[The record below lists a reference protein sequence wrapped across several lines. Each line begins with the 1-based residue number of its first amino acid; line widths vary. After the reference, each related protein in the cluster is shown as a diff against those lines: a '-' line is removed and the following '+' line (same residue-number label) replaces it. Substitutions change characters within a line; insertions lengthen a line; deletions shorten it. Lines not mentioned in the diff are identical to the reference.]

1 MVANKSMK
9 SKTKRA
15 VKSSKK
21 EKQSKKAG
29 TQTRKHTKSAKKG
42 KKGKKGKGKRPPTEW
57 MLHIKK
63 TQSENPNLIFKEVL
77 VMAGK
82 TYKK

>member
-29 TQTRKHTKSAKKG
+29 KQTRKHTKSA

-63 TQSENPNLIFKEVL
+63 TQRENPNLIFKEVL

>member
-1 MVANKSMK
+1 MAANKSMK

-21 EKQSKKAG
+21 EKQTKKAG
-29 TQTRKHTKSAKKG
+29 KQTRKHTKSAKKG
-42 KKGKKGKGKRPPTEW
+42 KGKGKGKRPPTEW

-77 VMAGK
+77 VLAGK

>member
-42 KKGKKGKGKRPPTEW
+42 KGKRPPTEW